1 MLSPRRKNAAFAGE
15 ARPMRWG
22 FLAFL
27 FGLALSAPAFAQPS
41 SITLRADPAPIV
53 EATINGRPVR
63 LEVDLRMPDN
73 LILSTTAAERLHVQR
88 VPFVAIRVEVV
99 GGASMTG
106 RVARPRLVFGN
117 ANARA
122 FSGVFPVPV
131 STRADGVIGPGV
143 LPYDVITIELGPEAP
158 GMRDITWTLDNA
170 DLWHTSTSVGG
181 RDTVL
186 MFDVAN
192 PSSIF
197 NRTSAELLDGAGL
210 IHAAGDLR
218 ETPLI
223 LGLRTNMQPV
233 TTDLR
238 IEGLPL
244 GSALAR
250 TNSPLLGAYE
260 DDAVVIE
267 ADGNAREPELS
278 LGREALA
285 HCAYI
290 RVDRRTRRLTARCA

>member
-1 MLSPRRKNAAFAGE
+1 
-15 ARPMRWG
+15 MRWG
-22 FLAFL
+22 FLAVL
-27 FGLALSAPAFAQPS
+27 FALALSGAPAFAQPS

-73 LILSTTAAERLHVQR
+73 LILSSTTAERLHVQR
-88 VPFVAIRVEVV
+88 VPFVAIRVDVV
-99 GGASMTG
+99 GGGSMRG
-106 RVARPRLVFGN
+106 RVARPRLVFGRED
-117 ANARA
+117 ARVL
-122 FSGVFPVPV
+122 SGVFPVPV

-143 LPYDVITIELGPEAP
+143 LPYDVITIELGPETP
-158 GMRDITWTLDNA
+158 GMRDISWALDDA
-170 DLWHTSTSVGG
+170 DVWRASANIGG

-192 PSSIF
+192 PASIF
-197 NRTSAELLDGAGL
+197 NRTAAEFLDGAGL
-210 IHAAGDLR
+210 IHAAGELR
-218 ETPLI
+218 EAPLI
-223 LGLRTNMQPV
+223 LGLRTSMQPV
-233 TTDLR
+233 TTDLQL
-238 IEGLPL
+238 EGLPL

-260 DDAVVIE
+260 ADAVVVE
-267 ADGNAREPELS
+267 AEGNARPPELS

-290 RVDRRTRRLTARCA
+290 RVDRRARRMTARCA

>member
-1 MLSPRRKNAAFAGE
+1 
-15 ARPMRWG
+15 MRWG

-27 FGLALSAPAFAQPS
+27 FGLALSSATAFAQPS

-73 LILSTTAAERLHVQR
+73 LILSSAAADRLHVQR
-88 VPFVAIRVEVV
+88 VPLVAIRVEVV
-99 GGASMTG
+99 GGGSMRG
-106 RVARPRLVFGN
+106 RVARPRLVFGSED
-117 ANARA
+117 ARA
-122 FSGVFPVPV
+122 LSGVFPVPV

-143 LPYDVITIELGPEAP
+143 LPYDIITIELGPETP
-158 GMRDITWTLDNA
+158 GMRDISWTLDDA
-170 DLWHTSTSVGG
+170 DVWRASTNLGG

-192 PSSIF
+192 PSAVF
-197 NRTSAELLDGAGL
+197 NRTAAEFFDGAGL

-238 IEGLPL
+238 VEGLPL

-267 ADGNAREPELS
+267 ADGDARPPELS

-285 HCAYI
+285 QCAYI
-290 RVDRRTRRLTARCA
+290 RVDRRTRRMTARCA